1 MPQEVQEELERL
13 REKASTDEGVINK
26 LKSELR
32 TKTENGRRQDEQF
45 AIMRELLA
53 QAKAELKT
61 RAAEVLELKNTIET
75 DRKAFE
81 KNMDIAEKERAV
93 QMEERIQSRLAAA
106 RKVAETEIEGIKN
119 ELRRTET
126 RLVEEMKQRRK
137 LHNEIMELKGNIRVY
152 CRSRPVNKTELNA
165 GEKCSKVVLAMPDK
179 DEGTIVVNAALENRQ
194 VHSRFD
200 FDSSF
205 NANTS
210 QEEVFRKVQP
220 FVISKYSFDSIGA
233 GSVSNNLPQ
242 YTYNVHLVFV
252 VHRCY
257 GWL

>member
-1 MPQEVQEELERL
+1 
-13 REKASTDEGVINK
+13 
-26 LKSELR
+26 
-32 TKTENGRRQDEQF
+32 
-45 AIMRELLA
+45 
-53 QAKAELKT
+53 
-61 RAAEVLELKNTIET
+61 
-75 DRKAFE
+75 
-81 KNMDIAEKERAV
+81 MDIAEKERAV

-152 CRSRPVNKTELNA
+152 CRSRPVNKTELSA

-205 NANTS
+205 NADTS

-220 FVISKYSFDSIGA
+220 FVISKYSFASIGVHVA
-233 GSVSNNLPQ
+233 CSVSNILS
-242 YTYNVHLVFV
+242 
-252 VHRCY
+252 
-257 GWL
+257 